1 MVPVVHWFLPTAFT
15 SLSVSCISSRLCKR
29 PKGMLY
35 VVDFFSKKAFL
46 EASIKFP
53 NSLVGM
59 FVITGLLMAIGERN
73 AAPIRKFFAPALDWI
88 AKV

>member
-1 MVPVVHWFLPTAFT
+1 MHHFT
-15 SLSVSCISSRLCKR
+15 HQHVFCS
-29 PKGMLY
+29 GMLY

-59 FVITGLLMAIGERN
+59 FVITGLLMAIGEQN

-88 AKV
+88 AKVCDGHMAGVVLRA